1 MTLSEPSRSGRE
13 QTMTLAP
20 RVGRRLLALTA
31 VTVVLVGAAACGSS
45 QPAGPVQ
52 MTMSDGQPDFDA
64 GGVVVNQGQTADGE
78 ADVVNSGQDP
88 VTITAVTVIDLPGW
102 QPGDLLRAAIATTG
116 AGVAGAR
123 GWPPPVPEK
132 AAIGGTLPHGLNQIV
147 YGIAGNGV
155 GRYYAIAGV
164 KITYRYQGRSYSML
178 AWTALVACVA
188 KSWRTGSES
197 LCNAQVQKANT
208 ALEKLAG

>member
-1 MTLSEPSRSGRE
+1 MMLASR
-13 QTMTLAP
+13 
-20 RVGRRLLALTA
+20 VRRCLLALIA
-31 VTVVLVGAAACGSS
+31 VIVVLAGAVGCGSS

-52 MTMSDGQPDFDA
+52 MTMIGGQPAYDFG
-64 GGVVVNQGQTADGE
+64 GGVVSPGQTEDGE
-78 ADVVNSGQDP
+78 ADVVNSGHDP

-102 QPGDLLRAAIATTG
+102 QPGDLLRVAIATTG

-132 AAIGGTLPHGLNQIV
+132 AAIGGTLPHGLNQIT
-147 YGIAGNGV
+147 YGIAGNRV
-155 GRYYAIAGV
+155 GQYYAIAGV
-164 KITYRYQGRSYSML
+164 KITYRYQGSTYSML

-197 LCNAQVQKANT
+197 PCNAQVQKANA